1 MKIST
6 AILVCSLVSVTPAS
20 VMGTTISQWTF
31 ETSLPATA
39 GPYVAELGVSPGSAL
54 GFHAG
59 TATYSSPLG
68 NGSSHSFSANTW
80 AVNDYWQFSVS
91 TLNYQNIVVSWDQVS
106 SPTGPGTFELFWST
120 DDSSFTPLGSDYSVL
135 GTSSTWSAS
144 LWHQG
149 YSFTNDLSSIV
160 NLNNDSR
167 VYFRLTDVASTNPT
181 NGVVGTSG
189 TDRIDNFT
197 VTGDQI
203 PANVPDSAPGL
214 AGLGCALGLLAVL
227 RQMTRAANPLTQ
239 RHA

>member
-1 MKIST
+1 
-6 AILVCSLVSVTPAS
+6 
-20 VMGTTISQWTF
+20 MGTTISQWTF

-135 GTSSTWSAS
+135 VQCNS
-144 LWHQG
+144 
-149 YSFTNDLSSIV
+149 
-160 NLNNDSR
+160 
-167 VYFRLTDVASTNPT
+167 
-181 NGVVGTSG
+181 
-189 TDRIDNFT
+189 
-197 VTGDQI
+197 
-203 PANVPDSAPGL
+203 
-214 AGLGCALGLLAVL
+214 
-227 RQMTRAANPLTQ
+227 
-239 RHA
+239 